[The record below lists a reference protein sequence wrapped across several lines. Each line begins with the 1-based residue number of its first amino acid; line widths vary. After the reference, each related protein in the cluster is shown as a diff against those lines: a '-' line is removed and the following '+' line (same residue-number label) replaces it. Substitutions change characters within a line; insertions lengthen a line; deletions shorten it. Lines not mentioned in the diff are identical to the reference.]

1 MFIMPTVFSFE
12 QRTPNLSGCVPVA
25 RDWVVPCDHAL
36 AKFSCVACALLDF
49 KTGLVDVLNG
59 TKMGRKKVY
68 E

>member
-1 MFIMPTVFSFE
+1 M
-12 QRTPNLSGCVPVA
+12 A